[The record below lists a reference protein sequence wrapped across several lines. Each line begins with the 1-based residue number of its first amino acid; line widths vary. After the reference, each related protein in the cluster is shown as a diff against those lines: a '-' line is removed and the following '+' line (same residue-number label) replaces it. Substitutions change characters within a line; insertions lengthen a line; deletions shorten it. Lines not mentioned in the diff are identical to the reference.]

1 MSNLP
6 GLILI
11 AVIVAAVVTL
21 AAFGIHALWTAATS
35 WWRR

>member
-11 AVIVAAVVTL
+11 AVIVIAVLAL
-21 AAFGIHALWTAATS
+21 AAYGIRALWTAATS